1 MRFGGGF
8 PFGGMGGDDDE
19 DFGGFPFGGGRGQ
32 GGPPKKIDNT
42 RLYTVLGV
50 EKDATASQIKKAYH
64 LKARTE
70 HPDKG
75 GDEQK
80 FKEISE
86 AYGVLSDGKK
96 RDVYDKRGEDALKE
110 GAGGGGG
117 GHPFGDIFGQMGG
130 QQRQQQ

>member
-1 MRFGGGF
+1 M
-8 PFGGMGGDDDE
+8 
-19 DFGGFPFGGGRGQ
+19 
-32 GGPPKKIDNT
+32 
-42 RLYTVLGV
+42 YTVLGV